1 MSGFG
6 EAVRAA
12 REARGWTQQ
21 ELAVLAEVS
30 QRTVSSW
37 ERGGFEP
44 RDATKRAVATV
55 LHLPPDVVP
64 QEPGRREPSGSAL
77 LAELPFENLAPDEF
91 EDFAVTLVK
100 ALYPDTVAYRQGK
113 SGHTQYGFDVVV
125 ERDGK
130 VVVGV
135 QCKRVQEFGPKE
147 VKTAVAA
154 ATMKVGTAM
163 IFLSRSASPDARAT
177 LREHRG
183 WQLWDKNKLS
193 HAVHELPLDRSVPLV
208 DRYFPLLRERFLG
221 VALPGPWLKPD
232 RYFNPTGRSEH
243 SRHHWSLVGRDRVLE
258 DLVQFAAG
266 PAGRVGVLV
275 GRGGTGKSKMLYEL
289 CQHLPGYEISV
300 RFLERDPVIDHRAF
314 EQLPAGQL
322 LVVLDDA
329 HDENAPIGK
338 VVTGVLNANPDA
350 RVLLA
355 LRPDG
360 EFPSRRQLRQ
370 AGLDP
375 HDPQLTVR
383 WELPDLP
390 LADAEALAREVLG
403 PQHAHAAPRLAV
415 AVRDCPFLLV
425 TGANMVRKGT
435 VELRRFEGDDHLR
448 REVIE
453 SLADTISSGTT
464 DQPEVRIEVLNA
476 VAALQPLRT
485 ADGDFRATLEKLTG
499 CAFDQVVPH
508 LSAWEDAGILLR
520 RGQTYRV
527 VPDLLG
533 DALLARAA
541 QARETGAPTAYLDR
555 VRQATGGLALA
566 NLMVNASRI
575 DWQEPTARRGRLVA
589 SLWEGVAAEFQAGDA
604 AARVAVLSVLTK
616 VAFYQPRPTLT
627 LLQWALE
634 HPAEPAQTQTAVG
647 LSYTQTDQEVRN
659 AAAPVLRTAAYD
671 PEFLPEA
678 AGLLWELA
686 RADTRPPNQHPT
698 HPLRL
703 LAELAEF
710 DRRGVTIYQQSLPGI
725 VERWLRRP
733 RLDADVY
740 DPLTVL
746 HPLLATEAQEQTWSA
761 TALTFHPFLINPDH
775 PAVVE
780 LRCAVLNLAFEQLAS
795 TDLRRAAAAVETIG
809 AALTG
814 PLGGWGL
821 QVTDQE
827 REPWTKHFTGTIARL
842 RDAVRA
848 HPPAPAVCVA
858 LRAQLQWHVEHAA
871 SHIHQEACDVLT
883 ALPRQPEH
891 ELARALHGGPTD
903 PPVDPTVTLAYH
915 DRQRANEQFVV
926 DHVAAVSD
934 LPEAEPA
941 SLIEQL
947 LDDLHR
953 ALGDDGTRARP
964 FLTAAVTARPGLGE
978 ALCTRVRDAPASR
991 LASVISPVVSA
1002 LAQADDP
1009 RAIHLAHQLLA
1020 TGDTDLVRQ
1029 LAHGFGLQRFRTD
1042 LLDGESALLHAL
1054 IEHPDDIVVTAALG
1068 AVRFLAAQHPD
1079 LAVELLTGV
1088 PTDRK
1093 GIVLAEFTMA
1103 FGPHG
1108 ALSWTDLA
1116 QRHKDEFLD
1125 ALRTTTSI
1133 DSYEIAQFLAMLSRD
1148 DPHSAIDLLTARV
1161 EHVEGGTNPRTYRA
1175 LPFSWPVPLQFR
1187 DCDDFPDL
1195 LRRARE
1201 WLAAAPGSPWR
1212 HYLGAKLFSSI
1223 AGPFDAQTR
1232 QVIEE
1237 YLDQPDSAR
1246 MKTVATMLR
1255 GAPSALVW
1263 DTEFVRNCLHTAD
1276 ACSEESLN
1284 AVQSA
1289 LYSALITG
1297 GRFTGGRWAAIGQ
1310 PSPQDIEQRDTA
1322 ARLAALAV
1330 RGSVE
1335 EQFYRALS
1343 QSAEKWIDRSMSEL
1357 DPPVDSR
1364 EW

>member
-1 MSGFG
+1 MTGFG

-21 ELAVLAEVS
+21 ELAVGAEVS
-30 QRTVSSW
+30 QRAVSSW
-37 ERGGFEP
+37 ERGVSEP

-64 QEPGRREPSGSAL
+64 QDAGRREPSGSAL

-100 ALYPDTVAYRQGK
+100 ALYPDTEPYRQGE

-130 VVVGV
+130 VVVGI
-135 QCKRVQEFGPKE
+135 QCKRVQKFGRKE

-163 IFLSRSASPDARAT
+163 IFLSRAASPDARAT

-243 SRHHWSLVGRDRVLE
+243 SRHQWSLVGRDGLLE
-258 DLVQFAAG
+258 NLVQFAAG
-266 PAGRVGVLV
+266 PAGQVGVLV
-275 GRGGTGKSKMLYEL
+275 GRGGTGKSKMLHEL
-289 CQHLPGYEISV
+289 SQRLPGHEISV

-314 EQLPAGQL
+314 ERLPAGQL

-329 HDENAPIGK
+329 HDEDAPIGR

-360 EFPSRRQLRQ
+360 ELLSRRQLRE
-370 AGLDP
+370 AGI
-375 HDPQLTVR
+375 DPQQTAR
-383 WELPDLP
+383 WELTDLQ
-390 LADAEALAREVLG
+390 LADAEALAQQVLG
-403 PQHAHAAPRLAV
+403 PQHAYAAPRLAV
-415 AVRDCPFLLV
+415 AARDCPFLLV
-425 TGANMVRKGT
+425 TGANLVRQGT
-435 VELRRFEGDDHLR
+435 IELRRFEGDDHLR

-453 SLADTISSGTT
+453 SLADTISSGTI

-485 ADGDFRATLEKLTG
+485 ADSDFRAALEKLTG
-499 CAFDQVVPH
+499 CGFDQVVPH

-533 DALLARAA
+533 DALLARGA

-555 VRQATGGLALA
+555 VRQAADGLALA

-575 DWQEPTARRGRLVA
+575 DWHEPAARRGRLVA
-589 SLWEGVAAEFQAGDA
+589 SLWEGAAAEFQAGDA
-604 AARVAVLSVLTK
+604 AVRVAVLSVLTK
-616 VAFYQPRPTLT
+616 VAFYQPRPTLAFVR
-627 LLQWALE
+627 WALE
-634 HPAEPAQTQTAVG
+634 HPAEPAQTQAGFG
-647 LSYTQTDQEVRN
+647 LSYTQTDQEVRD

-671 PEFLPEA
+671 PDFLPEA
-678 AGLLWELA
+678 TGLLWELGRSDA
-686 RADTRPPNQHPT
+686 RPPNQHPN

-703 LAELAEF
+703 LAELAGF
-710 DRRGVTIYQQSLPGI
+710 DRRGVTVYQQSLPGI
-725 VERWLRRP
+725 VERWLERP
-733 RLDADVY
+733 RLDTDVY

-761 TALTFHPFLINPDH
+761 TALTFHPFLINSDA

-780 LRCAVLNLAFEQLAS
+780 LRCAVLDLAFEQLAS
-795 TDLRRAAAAVETIG
+795 TDLRRAAAAVDTIG

-814 PLGGWGL
+814 PLDGFGL
-821 QVTDQE
+821 QITDQE
-827 REPWTKHFTGTIARL
+827 REPWTRHFTGTLARL
-842 RDAVRA
+842 RDAVCA

-903 PPVDPTVTLAYH
+903 PPADPTITLAYQ
-915 DRQRANEQFVV
+915 DRQRANEQFLV

-934 LPEAEPA
+934 LPEAELA

-953 ALGDDGTRARP
+953 ALGDDGTRAWP
-964 FLTAAVTARPGLGE
+964 FLTDAVKARPGLGE
-978 ALCTRVRDAPASR
+978 ALCARVQEAPASR

-1009 RAIHLAHQLLA
+1009 RVVHLAHRLLA
-1020 TGDTDLVRQ
+1020 TGDIALARQ
-1029 LAHGFGLQRFRTD
+1029 IAYGFGLQRLRTD

-1054 IEHPDDIVVTAALG
+1054 VEHPDCIVVTAALG
-1068 AVRFLAAQHPD
+1068 AVRVLAGSHRD

-1088 PTDRK
+1088 PADRK
-1093 GIVLAEFTMA
+1093 DVALAEFTMA

-1108 ALSWTDLA
+1108 ALSWTDLD
-1116 QRHKDEFLD
+1116 QHHKDEFLNS
-1125 ALRTTTSI
+1125 LRTTESI
-1133 DSYEIAQFLAMLSRD
+1133 ASYEIAQFLAMLSRD
-1148 DPHSAIDLLTARV
+1148 DPHSVIGLLTARV
-1161 EHVEGGTNPRTYRA
+1161 ENVEGGGADLRIYRA
-1175 LPFSWPVPLQFR
+1175 LPFSWLVPLQFR
-1187 DCDDFPDL
+1187 DCDEFPDL
-1195 LRRARE
+1195 LRRVRE
-1201 WLAAAPGSPWR
+1201 WLAAEPGSLWR
-1212 HYLGAKLFSSI
+1212 HYLGADLFHSI

-1232 QVIEE
+1232 QVIKE
-1237 YLDQPDSAR
+1237 YLDQPDLAR

-1255 GAPSALVW
+1255 GAPGTLVW
-1263 DTEFVRNCLHTAD
+1263 DADFVRICLRAAD

-1289 LYSALITG
+1289 LHSAL
-1297 GRFTGGRWAAIGQ
+1297 RTGGRWSAIGQ
-1310 PSPQDIEQRDTA
+1310 PYPQDIEQRDTA

-1343 QSAEKWIDRSMSEL
+1343 QSAEKWIDRSMSQL
-1357 DPPVDSR
+1357 DLPADGR